1 MMQHAIRPVHTSRSL
16 RWLIVTAGLA
26 TLTGCTEKSRSP
38 LSPNIAGPIA
48 GVNISTPLL
57 VSPADGTLINV
68 EEQPVRVTFLNGE
81 SNGERPVSYDVTVS
95 TTAEFTDMVH
105 EATGIAPDPSG
116 QTTYALPTALDAE
129 QMYYWRA
136 QADDGANA
144 SEASGVST
152 FEVYTPVEIAAPQIQ
167 TPSGGSGGG
176 TSGGEATTLVITA
189 PVVSGPASNI
199 QWELQVAEDPGFSAV
214 VVSLSGPM
222 PGASLTIDVGSLFGG
237 SSQSLTASS
246 LDTPTRSEQA
256 FARLKGNTQ
265 YHWRARVSADGREG
279 TVVGPWSPSPDNS
292 RRGRLQ

>member
-176 TSGGEATTLVITA
+176 SGGGTGGGNSGGTGSGATTTIVITA

-214 VVSLSGPM
+214 VVSLSG
-222 PGASLTIDVGSLFGG
+222 AECRWR
-237 SSQSLTASS
+237 
-246 LDTPTRSEQA
+246 TRSRSTSGA
-256 FARLKGNTQ
+256 CL
-265 YHWRARVSADGREG
+265 VGR
-279 TVVGPWSPSPDNS
+279 PS
-292 RRGRLQ
+292 R